1 MLLLSEIE
9 LLLLKLSEIER
20 LVEFPIE
27 CVLLLE
33 NPFDHELPSE
43 IECVVPSEMERPMLL
58 ENPRVNE
65 LESVMPRAMLEL
77 MPCPWVSPYASDEV
91 MPSERER
98 LFVRPCASDRVN
110 PCPSEVDTLP
120 PPEKAL
126 ALALPL

>member
-27 CVLLLE
+27 CVL
-33 NPFDHELPSE
+33 
-43 IECVVPSEMERPMLL
+43 LL